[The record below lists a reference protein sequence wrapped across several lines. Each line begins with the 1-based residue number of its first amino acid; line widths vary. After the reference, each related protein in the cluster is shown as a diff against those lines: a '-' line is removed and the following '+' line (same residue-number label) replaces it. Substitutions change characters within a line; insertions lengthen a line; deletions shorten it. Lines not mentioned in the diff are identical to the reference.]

1 MKKILIVLILIAAVI
16 YGGTKIF
23 TNNRDQ
29 LAAVMTTSQRVVSG
43 TVSPLSVAT
52 GGTLTVTLTFAQPY
66 SASAFPLAAEFLGYD
81 PVPMTQS
88 SVSGNT
94 VTFTAQVPSSVTPG
108 QYEFSAINTSNRTV
122 AWVLGDGATMVTVT
136 AAAPVVTTP
145 AVATLPAIVPN
156 PTIQQSPVSPAPVL
170 PNSTTQT
177 MQTVNPSGLSL
188 VAQEYPAP
196 TFTSVPN
203 YNTTTYYNVSWSGF
217 DGGIKCDRVITPG
230 VQMYSASEGLL
241 KTLPASGFSATT
253 NSGNQMFALYSNTA
267 KQVVFQCS
275 SVANPLHRQQVLFNV
290 RSAIM
295 PAAPVISSITP
306 TVISRQNVVGKNF
319 IVRGVFPSNP
329 NNPHRDSWI
338 NYKVI
343 TEPVSVSP
351 TKKVEF
357 ATLTSLGSL
366 VLSTQL
372 NSTNKSTASF
382 RIKYQEKNQA
392 GAFRPA
398 SLRQMP
404 VGTYRIRL
412 QNIEYPQLESNTITV
427 TITE

>member
-1 MKKILIVLILIAAVI
+1 MKKILIALVLIAAVI

-43 TVSPLSVAT
+43 TVSPLSVAA

-66 SASAFPLAAEFLGYD
+66 TASSFPLAAELLGYD

-94 VTFTAQVPSSVTPG
+94 VTFTAQVPSSITPG

-136 AAAPVVTTP
+136 AAVAAVVTPAAVTIPSTITQPAVVTP
-145 AVATLPAIVPN
+145 AA
-156 PTIQQSPVSPAPVL
+156 VL
-170 PNSTTQT
+170 PSTATQ
-177 MQTVNPSGLSL
+177 VNNINPSGLSL

-196 TFTSVPN
+196 TFSSVPN

-217 DGGIKCDRVITPG
+217 AGGIKCDRVITAG
-230 VQMYSASEGLL
+230 VQMYGVSEGLL
-241 KTLPASGFSATT
+241 KTLPASGFSATA
-253 NSGNQMFALYSNTA
+253 NSGNQMFALYSNSA
-267 KQVVFQCS
+267 KQVAMQCS
-275 SVANPLHRQQVLFNV
+275 SVANPQHRQQIVLNV
-290 RSAIM
+290 RPAIM
-295 PAAPVISSITP
+295 PAAPVISNITP
-306 TVISRQNVVGKNF
+306 SAISRQSVVGKSF
-319 IVRGVFPSNP
+319 ILQGVFPSNP
-329 NNPHRDSWI
+329 NNPHPDSWI
-338 NYKVI
+338 NYRVI
-343 TEPVSVSP
+343 TEPVLVSP

-404 VGTYRIRL
+404 TGTYRIRL
-412 QNIEYPQLESNTITV
+412 QNMEYPSIESNTVTV